1 MISKYPKKIKLYK
14 KKNNILNYFD
24 YYLSDGRSSLECGIS
39 LYNLQETSILVPE
52 YICEEVIETLKNLKM
67 NVIYY
72 SINNMLEPEYNK
84 ILSVVMLC

>member
-1 MISKYPKKIKLYK
+1 MISKYPKKITLYK
-14 KKNNILNYFD
+14 KKNKILNNFD
-24 YYLSDGRSSLECGIS
+24 YYLNDGRSSLECGIS
-39 LYNLQETSILVPE
+39 LYNLQGTSILVPE

-84 ILSVVMLC
+84 ILKKLIKV